1 MPLRMQRCCSII
13 ELRQYTLHQG
23 MRDTLIALFD
33 REFVESQE
41 SLGMRIIGH
50 FRDLDDPNRFV
61 WLRGF
66 DSMATRGKALAAF
79 YGGPV
84 WQAHR
89 DAANATM
96 IDSDNVLLLRPGR
109 ADSGFDLA
117 GRTRESSAKS
127 HLITANIQY
136 IVGNA
141 GADFIEFFEAEMQ
154 PRIEAAGARI
164 LATLV
169 TDSSPNNFP
178 ALPLRDRE
186 HVLAW
191 FERHDSETAH
201 LDYLRRLRR
210 ATDWREVAPFALLP
224 QFMRKA
230 EVLRLTPSARS
241 LLR

>member
-1 MPLRMQRCCSII
+1 
-13 ELRQYTLHQG
+13 
-23 MRDTLIALFD
+23 MRDTLIELFD

-41 SLGMRIIGH
+41 SLGMRIIGQ

-96 IDSDNVLLLRPGR
+96 IDSDNVLLLRPGG

-117 GRTRESSAKS
+117 GRDRASSARS

-136 IVGNA
+136 IASDA
-141 GADFIEFFEAEMQ
+141 GPDFTEFFEAEMR
-154 PRIEAAGARI
+154 PRMEAAGTQI

-169 TDSSPNNFP
+169 TDASPNNFP

-186 HVLAW
+186 HVLVW
-191 FERHDSETAH
+191 FERHDGETGY
-201 LDYLRRLRR
+201 LDYLTRLRR
-210 ATDWREVAPFALLP
+210 TTDWREVAPFALLP
-224 QFMRKA
+224 QFMRKT
-230 EVLRLTPSARS
+230 EVLRLMPSARS